1 MQRNALLFLR
11 VKEYILYIYK
21 EVYEGQLQFVEIR
34 LCPPKVKDKWGKR
47 FLGAE
52 TVQVQTHVLSA
63 YQGLL
68 ESVINDK
75 YMGGGG

>member
-1 MQRNALLFLR
+1 MKVNCSLWRSAPPA
-11 VKEYILYIYK
+11 
-21 EVYEGQLQFVEIR
+21 
-34 LCPPKVKDKWGKR
+34 PPKVKDIWGKR

-52 TVQVQTHVLSA
+52 KVQVQTHVLSA

-68 ESVINDK
+68 QSVINDK